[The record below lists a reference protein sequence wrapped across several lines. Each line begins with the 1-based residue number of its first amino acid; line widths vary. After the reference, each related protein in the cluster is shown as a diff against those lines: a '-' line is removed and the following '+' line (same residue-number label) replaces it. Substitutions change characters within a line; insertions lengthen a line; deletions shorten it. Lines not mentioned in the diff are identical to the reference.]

1 MVVKSLRN
9 VLFLLMLSGIVPA
22 VFGQALYLRQPAPSP
37 DGRFICF
44 GFQGDLWIVSSQGGR
59 AERLTVHVGYDG
71 HPSWSP
77 DGRFIAFSSDRN
89 GNFDVFVIPAAGG
102 SELQLTSHTADDIVT
117 GWSSDSR
124 RVLFHGSRDYDF
136 DQVWEVP
143 AAGGREKPLT
153 SIEANYGR
161 RSDHDAK
168 LLFTR
173 GWTPWWQKGYRGSAG
188 CDLYLKDMQSGS
200 IERLTSFSGNDL
212 NGFLVPSGAELI
224 YLSDSTGNYN
234 LFRKNLVGGTV
245 VQLTNHRLDV
255 FQPSLSADGTLIAY
269 EMGGEIYLYDLRTNQ
284 GRKLQV
290 DVPSIAK
297 INDGI
302 RAELDSGITDL
313 AVAPDGR
320 QLAAAVA
327 GEVYCLDLSSGQ
339 QRRLTISAVAEHGLG
354 WSADA
359 AQLAFITREQ
369 DASVLTLISS
379 NETTEP
385 LLALAHDFHVKQLL
399 KSERLLSQPTFSP
412 DQTRVAFVRGGTQLV
427 VADIKKLTERLLA
440 DKAPIG
446 EYAWSPDGRYLIFTQ
461 LNGDWLNELFIGD
474 SESGSVERV
483 SPMPGHYFAP
493 RFSAD
498 GRLIYFIADGDLHYA
513 YLDRALAEQ
522 PSYRRRELVLNQTS
536 QNAGA
541 APLKIDFEGIN
552 HRVIRATAAANIHE
566 VWLAPASD
574 DFVILTQDGEIDLL
588 GIETTAPR
596 HLATLPQRA
605 EMLRLAPNDHLAY
618 AIDPAGRLFS
628 IDLVTGDLE
637 SIPFS
642 VELTA
647 RRSELLRQMF
657 DDCWLAVRERFYDA
671 GLHDVNWS
679 TVRESFAPRLQHLT
693 EIRDLHDLIHE
704 MFGQLK
710 SSHLDLWLPE
720 TDHAETGMLGLLPDY
735 QDNSAG
741 LIALEIPDDSPAAT
755 ARSQIR
761 QYDKIT
767 AVENLKLAGEFDPFR
782 PFLGTVGREVRIDLI
797 NRTGIT
803 RSVNLVP
810 LSVPAHRHVIAGYQT
825 ALARARVEDASK
837 GNIGYVR
844 VVQMTAAA
852 LELFQEDLRRYAVG
866 KEALI
871 VDLRGNSGGSEHD
884 RFLQLLARKKYI
896 THKPRV
902 GMAGA
907 DAPLAIAGPVVLLV
921 DERTSSDAEI
931 LAQGFRELGAGE
943 IIGVTTHGAVI
954 GTEKQRLLDGSTLS
968 IPTVGWFT
976 LAGQNLENHGVSP
989 DVAVPL
995 DLTRADK
1002 GEDNQLQQAIERL
1015 LQKLQ

>member
-1 MVVKSLRN
+1 
-9 VLFLLMLSGIVPA
+9 MLSAFAPA
-22 VFGQALYLRQPAPSP
+22 AVGQALYLRQPAPSP
-37 DGRFICF
+37 DGRFVCF
-44 GFQGDLWIVSSQGGR
+44 GFQGDLWTVSSQGGR

-102 SELQLTSHTADDIVT
+102 PESQLTSHTADDIVT
-117 GWSSDSR
+117 GWSNDSR

-136 DQVWEVP
+136 DQIWEIP
-143 AAGGREKPLT
+143 ASGGREKPLT
-153 SIEANYGR
+153 SIEASYGR
-161 RSDHDAK
+161 RSDRDAK

-173 GWTPWWQKGYRGSAG
+173 GGTPWWQKGYRGSAG
-188 CDLYLKDMQSGS
+188 CDIYLKDMQSGS

-234 LFRKNLVGGTV
+234 LFRKNLVSGTV

-255 FQPSLSADGTLIAY
+255 FQPGLSADGTLIAY
-269 EMGGEIYLYDLRTNQ
+269 EMGGEIYLYDLRSNQ

-290 DVPSIAK
+290 ELPSIAK
-297 INDGI
+297 TNDWF
-302 RAELDSGITDL
+302 RAELDSGITEL

-320 QLAAAVA
+320 QLAVTIA
-327 GEVYCLDLSSGQ
+327 GEIYCFDLASGQ
-339 QRRLTISAVAEHGLG
+339 QRRLTNSVVAEHGLG
-354 WSADA
+354 WKADA

-379 NETTEP
+379 NEPAEP
-385 LLALAHDFHVKQLL
+385 HLALAHDFNVKQLL
-399 KSERLLSQPTFSP
+399 KSERLLSQPTISP
-412 DQTRVAFVRGGTQLV
+412 DQSRVAFVRGGTQLV
-427 VADIKKLTERLLA
+427 VADIKKLTERILA
-440 DKAPIG
+440 DKSPIG

-483 SPMPGHYFAP
+483 SSMPGHYFEP

-498 GRLIYFIADGDLHYA
+498 GRLIYFIAEGDLHYA

-522 PSYRRRELVLNQTS
+522 PSYRRRELILNQSS
-536 QNAGA
+536 QNGRA

-552 HRVIRATAAANIHE
+552 HRIIRATTAANVRE
-566 VWLAPASD
+566 VWLAPAAD
-574 DFVILTQDGEIDLL
+574 YFVILAQDGAVDLL
-588 GIETTAPR
+588 GIEATTPR
-596 HLATLPQRA
+596 RAATLPQRT
-605 EMLRLAPNDHLAY
+605 EMLRMAPNDHLAY
-618 AIDPAGRLFS
+618 VIVSSGRLVS
-628 IDLVTGDLE
+628 VDLASGDLE
-637 SIPFS
+637 PILFS

-647 RRSELLRQMF
+647 RRSEQLRQMF
-657 DDCWLAVRERFYDA
+657 DDCWLAVKERFYDA
-671 GLHDVNWS
+671 GLHNVNWN
-679 TVRESFAPRLQHLT
+679 TTREGFAPRLRQLT
-693 EIRDLHDLIHE
+693 EIRDLHDLIRE

-720 TDHAETGMLGLLPDY
+720 SNHAETGMLGLLPDY

-741 LIALEIPDDSPAAT
+741 LIALEIPDDSPTAT
-755 ARSQIR
+755 ALSQIR

-767 AVENLKLAGEFDPFR
+767 AVAGQKLAGEFDPYR
-782 PFLGTVGREVRIDLI
+782 PFLGTVGREVRVDLI

-810 LSVPAHRHVIAGYQT
+810 LSVEAHRRIIARYQ
-825 ALARARVEDASK
+825 AAQARAKVERVAK
-837 GNIGYVR
+837 GKIGYVR
-844 VVQMTAAA
+844 VAQMTAAA
-852 LELFQEDLRRYAVG
+852 LVLFQEDLRRFAVG
-866 KEALI
+866 KQALI

-902 GMAGA
+902 GTAGE
-907 DAPLAIAGPVVLLV
+907 DAPLAVAGPVVLLV

-931 LAQGFRELGAGE
+931 LAHGFRELGVGE

-976 LAGQNLENHGVSP
+976 LAGQNLENRGVSP

-995 DLTRADK
+995 DLTSADK